1 MSTIGEA
8 GAPVGVVEAPM
19 CVQEHPGIIAGT
31 LIDAAVVMPR
41 GVAGELEGVRGALDG
56 VT

>member
-1 MSTIGEA
+1 MCT
-8 GAPVGVVEAPM
+8 GAPRYIE
-19 CVQEHPGIIAGT
+19 GT